1 MVSALALSKNFLTL
15 MDMESSD
22 ITSSCRPGL
31 NGIKAPCSEFF
42 IGVSLVNTELFE
54 VSPLLP
60 ISIDNRLVVSA
71 RSVGLTSPVSKI
83 PVGKINIRCSSS
95 CDFKK

>member
-1 MVSALALSKNFLTL
+1 MVSALALSKNFPTFI
-15 MDMESSD
+15 DMESSD
-22 ITSSCRPGL
+22 MTSSCRPGL

-42 IGVSLVNTELFE
+42 IGVNLVNTELFE

-71 RSVGLTSPVSKI
+71 RSVGLTSPVSRI
-83 PVGKINIRCSSS
+83 PVRKINVRCSKGN
-95 CDFKK
+95 FEI